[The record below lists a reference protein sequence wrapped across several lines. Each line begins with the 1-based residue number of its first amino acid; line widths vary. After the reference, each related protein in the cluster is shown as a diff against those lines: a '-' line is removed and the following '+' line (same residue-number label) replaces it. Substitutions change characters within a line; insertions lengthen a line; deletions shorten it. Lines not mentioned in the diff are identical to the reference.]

1 MPHIKPQSLV
11 QSLTLCNSVK
21 FKVSLLTFYSF
32 AIFQFQGNVKCF
44 WKVFC
49 FYLCLSLSHPR
60 HHHVL
65 VVTLS
70 SLLHIWTTTNFL
82 FQLRYF
88 STQNQVSDPFF
99 HAGLILANEM
109 KILFLPISYSI
120 ILLSLEIMM
129 DKEDQKGLSSG

>member
-1 MPHIKPQSLV
+1 MPHINPQSLV

-32 AIFQFQGNVKCF
+32 TIFQFQGNVKCF

-49 FYLCLSLSHPR
+49 FCLCLSLSHPR

-82 FQLRYF
+82 FQLPYF
-88 STQNQVSDPFF
+88 SFTNFQRNTYGSANSSLFSAPCPCISLLKKKQNKTLV
-99 HAGLILANEM
+99 
-109 KILFLPISYSI
+109 
-120 ILLSLEIMM
+120 LSN
-129 DKEDQKGLSSG
+129 SH